1 MNMDDIPLWLLFVLT
16 TLLIVAAIEGGYK
29 IGKRARLRSENEK
42 EAPVGAIVGTV
53 LALLAFMLAFTF
65 GIVSDRYDAR
75 KALVRDQAAAIS
87 TSYSRS
93 DFLPDPLR
101 SEAKSLYND
110 YVALLIESSKEE
122 NVNNLPVLIS
132 DLRSTQGSLWDIAVE
147 NVRLGDNS
155 DISAM
160 YAESLTTMN
169 EILIHRLAV
178 AVQSRIPT
186 GVWVALYLLIVI
198 GMLAVGYQTAIAESG
213 RTWAMLLLALAF
225 SMVIVLIAALD
236 DPERGYLPVSQRPL
250 LELQASMSADTS
262 P

>member
-1 MNMDDIPLWLLFVLT
+1 MHMDDIPLWLLFVLT

-29 IGKRARLRSENEK
+29 IGKRARLKSENEK

-110 YVALLIESSKEE
+110 YIARMSRAKKKM
-122 NVNNLPVLIS
+122 
-132 DLRSTQGSLWDIAVE
+132 ST
-147 NVRLGDNS
+147 
-155 DISAM
+155 
-160 YAESLTTMN
+160 TF
-169 EILIHRLAV
+169 
-178 AVQSRIPT
+178 P
-186 GVWVALYLLIVI
+186 
-198 GMLAVGYQTAIAESG
+198 
-213 RTWAMLLLALAF
+213 F
-225 SMVIVLIAALD
+225 
-236 DPERGYLPVSQRPL
+236 
-250 LELQASMSADTS
+250 
-262 P
+262 